1 MIRRW
6 GLWGM
11 IGAVVLLVVG
21 AGLYGLRQARSQTP
35 LTITG
40 PNIVPNN
47 DFAIDTDRN
56 GLPDGW
62 DGLSG
67 VKIITSTR
75 VVSGTGQS
83 VQILGTNNYLKS
95 PYIAARPGVE
105 YRVAFRAL
113 SDSPSATKA
122 RVLFH
127 WRDADT
133 IDFEVTRGAW
143 QDVPS
148 LSWGLLSAAA
158 VAPEDATQVAIS
170 IHPASDD
177 RVYVADLSMGQL
189 GVRVA
194 PWPEGKRAALAFSF
208 DYETAMGGLIHG
220 RSVDDANAGDDP
232 TDRALR
238 MRAGAEQAL
247 KLFAPGGIRAS
258 FYTNGYNFLLGN
270 TERRQFM
277 DNPVY
282 EWANTEAGHNWQT
295 NRWQTEPWFGDD
307 PYSTEAEAPAWYFG
321 SQIATLKAARQ
332 DIQSHTFSHFAGTY
346 VKPADWRA
354 DFAAWKQVAK
364 ERGVE
369 PASSLAFPWSSSY
382 GMRFDSWQ
390 VLADE
395 GIRSVTRTVWN
406 RGLRRSWIADRT
418 HYALR
423 RLPAHPAI
431 TVIGD
436 VYLTPESR
444 DAVLGQ
450 MQTALLNE
458 GAIDVWAHTEEVTS
472 PAQIAAWQAA
482 IDAAR
487 RDFWIAPVPEIVQY
501 AQDIR
506 RVTVEVQ
513 AEAPNYRLSVRNGS
527 GNDLRGVSLTLPFV
541 PERIEIDGQAVQP
554 NGTTLVLDLQ
564 RGQQRAITLFHAAA
578 HAAGDPVAVK
588 EARWP
593 A

>member
-6 GLWGM
+6 GLWGA
-11 IGAVVLLVVG
+11 IVTVAVLAVA

-40 PNIVPNN
+40 PNILPNN
-47 DFAIDTDRN
+47 DFSKDTDGN

-62 DGLSG
+62 TSAAPG
-67 VKIITSTR
+67 VKIITSTT
-75 VVSGTGQS
+75 VVKDTGQS
-83 VQILGTNNYLKS
+83 VQILGTNNSLIS

-113 SDSPSATKA
+113 SDSPSATKT

-127 WRDADT
+127 WRDADG
-133 IDFEVTRGAW
+133 IDFEVTRGSW
-143 QDVPS
+143 QEVPS
-148 LSWGLLSAAA
+148 LSWGLISASG
-158 VAPEDATQVAIS
+158 VAPADATQLWIS

-177 RVYVADLSMGQL
+177 RIYVADLSMGQL

-208 DYETAMGGLIHG
+208 DYETAMGGLIHS
-220 RSVDDANAGDDP
+220 RSVEEPDVDADP
-232 TDRALR
+232 TTRGLR
-238 MRAGAEQAL
+238 MREGAEQAL
-247 KLFAPGGIRAS
+247 KLFAPHNIRAT
-258 FYTNGYNFLLGN
+258 FYTNGYNFLTGN
-270 TERRQFM
+270 TERREFM

-282 EWANTEAGHNWQT
+282 EWANTEPGHNWRT
-295 NRWQTEPWFGDD
+295 NQWQTKSWFADD
-307 PYSTEAEAPAWYFG
+307 PHKREAEAPAWYFG
-321 SQIATLKAARQ
+321 SQIATLLAAGQ

-346 VKPADWRA
+346 VKPEDWRA
-354 DFAAWKQVAK
+354 DFAAWKQVAR
-364 ERGVE
+364 ERDVL

-390 VLADE
+390 VLARE

-406 RGLRRSWIADRT
+406 PDFRRSFLADRSG
-418 HYALR
+418 YALR
-423 RLPAHPAI
+423 RVPAQPEIA
-431 TVIGD
+431 VISD

-472 PAQIAAWQAA
+472 PAQIAAWQSA

-487 RDFWIAPVPEIVQY
+487 QDFWIAPVPEIVQY
-501 AQDIR
+501 AEDIR
-506 RVTVEVQ
+506 QVSVEVK
-513 AEAPNYRLSVRNGS
+513 AENPSYEFTVRNRS
-527 GNDLRGVSLTLPFV
+527 DHDLTAVTLTLPFAPSQV
-541 PERIEIDGQAVQP
+541 AIDGQAATAD
-554 NGTTLVLDLQ
+554 GTTLILDLK
-564 RGQQRAITLFHAAA
+564 RGQTRTITLSRESAQAAPA
-578 HAAGDPVAVK
+578 QAMKESSWPV
-588 EARWP
+588 
-593 A
+593 